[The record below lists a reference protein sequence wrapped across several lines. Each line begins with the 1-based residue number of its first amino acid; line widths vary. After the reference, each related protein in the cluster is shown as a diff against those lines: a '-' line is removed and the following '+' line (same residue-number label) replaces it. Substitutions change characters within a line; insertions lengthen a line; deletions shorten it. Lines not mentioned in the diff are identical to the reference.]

1 MQRQGPIITVMVT
14 SILTVALFFLPQA
27 EEVQTYLFI
36 MAIVISGFA
45 MLIGMDSLILFHMR
59 RVQQGERVFYSATL
73 LTVFFIT
80 VVWGI
85 VDWYRFGSPFN
96 PQASFM
102 WLFRNVYLPLD
113 ATMFSILAFYIA
125 SAAYRAFRARNF
137 NSFLL
142 LVSATVVMI
151 GRVLYAQIIFP
162 IALSI
167 FLLLMAAWLWK
178 SSRRMYGG
186 EKAVRLSLAGIM
198 VVGAIVV
205 FYPVVFKFVGGS
217 IYGLTD
223 WILNVPQNAAKR
235 GMILGLM
242 FGGVAFSLRIMFG
255 IERSWTR

>member
-14 SILTVALFFLPQA
+14 SILSVLLFFLPQA
-27 EEVQTYLFI
+27 EVLQTYLF
-36 MAIVISGFA
+36 MGAIVISGFA
-45 MLIGMDSLILFHMR
+45 MLIGMDSLILFHAR
-59 RVQQGERVFYSATL
+59 RVQRGERVLYSSTL
-73 LTVFFIT
+73 LITFFIT
-80 VVWGI
+80 VAWGI
-85 VDWYRFGSPFN
+85 LDWIRIGSPFN
-96 PQASFM
+96 PRASFM

-125 SAAYRAFRARNF
+125 SAAYRAFRARNI

-142 LVSATVVMI
+142 LVFATVVMI
-151 GRVLYAQIIFP
+151 GRILYAHIIFP

-167 FLLLMAAWLWK
+167 FLVLVAAWLWK
-178 SSRRMYGG
+178 SSQRLYGG
-186 EKAVRLSLAGIM
+186 ERTVRLTLAGISLI
-198 VVGAIVV
+198 GALVV
-205 FYPVVFKFVGGS
+205 FYPLVFKALGGS

-235 GMILGLM
+235 GMFLGLT